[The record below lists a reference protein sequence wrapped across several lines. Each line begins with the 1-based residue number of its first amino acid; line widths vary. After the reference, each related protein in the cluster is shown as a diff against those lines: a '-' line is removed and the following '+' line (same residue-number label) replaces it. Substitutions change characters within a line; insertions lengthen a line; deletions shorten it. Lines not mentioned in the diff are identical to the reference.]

1 MIRPLVLLI
10 MDGWGIAPDLP
21 GNAVAKANTPNYNRF
36 LQTYPHGQLQA
47 SGEAVG
53 LPHSEVG
60 NTETGHLNL
69 GAGVIVYQDLPRINM
84 AIADG
89 SFYNNKVFI
98 DALTHVKQNQGTLH
112 FMGLV
117 GAGGVHANNEHLF
130 ALIMM
135 CRENG
140 WKNVAIHLFTD
151 GRDSPPTV
159 ALEYI
164 KRVQAVLT
172 QHGFGVIA
180 SLMGRYYAMDRD
192 ERWERTEAAY
202 RALTGDP
209 TTPVYN
215 NPEEVIQSSYQA
227 GITDE
232 FIKPCLIKDQAGQ
245 THPIK
250 EGDAVVFFNF
260 RIDRPRQLTKAFV
273 YDNFEVEAQ
282 ISRGFDPFAIRYIK
296 RHIPLFKSSTKPF
309 IRGKRLENL
318 FFVTMTEY
326 EKNLPA
332 QIAFPPTIV
341 KNPVGRVIADHGLR
355 QLRLAESE
363 KERFVTFYFNGQREM
378 PFVAE
383 DRTIIESL
391 KVPTYDLAPQM
402 RTPEITQVLVD
413 KLHENAYDCYIV
425 NFASSD
431 MVAHTGVL
439 AAGIKACEV
448 IDESLGKLEQVIKE
462 VNGVLLITADHG
474 NVEEMVNLQTGG
486 VDTEHSSYPVPFIAV
501 SPRFE
506 GKNIELREGI
516 LADIAPTIIY
526 LLGIQQPIE
535 MSGRNLLSDL
545 PV

>member
-1 MIRPLVLLI
+1 MIRPVVLLI
-10 MDGWGIAPDLP
+10 MDGWGIAPDMP
-21 GNAVAKANTPNYNRF
+21 GNAVAKANTPNYDR
-36 LQTYPHGQLQA
+36 LRQTYPHGQLHA

-53 LPHSEVG
+53 LPRNEVG

-69 GAGVIVYQDLPRINM
+69 GAGIIVYQDLPRINM

-89 SFYNNKVFI
+89 SFYANKVFT
-98 DALTHVKQNQGTLH
+98 DAIAHVKQNQSTLH
-112 FMGLV
+112 LMGLV

-130 ALIMM
+130 ALVML
-135 CRENG
+135 CRESG
-140 WKNVAIHLFTD
+140 WKNVALHLFTD
-151 GRDSPPTV
+151 GRDSPPTA

-164 KRVQAVLT
+164 KRVQAELT
-172 QHGFGVIA
+172 QHQVGVIA

-202 RALTGDP
+202 RALVGDP
-209 TTPVYN
+209 KTPIFN
-215 NPEEVIQSSYQA
+215 SPEEVIQASYQA

-232 FIKPCLIKDQAGQ
+232 FIKPCLIKDQNGQ

-250 EGDAVVFFNF
+250 EGDAVIFYNF

-282 ISRGFDPFAIRYIK
+282 MSQGFDPFAIRYIK

-309 IRGKRLENL
+309 IRGERLKNL
-318 FFVTMTEY
+318 YFATMTEY

-332 QIAFPPTIV
+332 QIAFPPQIV
-341 KNPVGRVIADHGLR
+341 KNPLGRVIADHGLR

-378 PFVAE
+378 PFVSE

-402 RTPEITQVLVD
+402 RTPEITQTLID
-413 KLHENAYDCYIV
+413 KLRENAYDCYIV
-425 NFASSD
+425 NFACPD
-431 MVAHTGVL
+431 MVGHTGVL
-439 AAGIKACEV
+439 PAGIKAVETV
-448 IDESLGKLEQVIKE
+448 DESLGKLEQVIKD
-462 VNGVLLITADHG
+462 VNGALLITADHG

-501 SPRFE
+501 SPAFE
-506 GKNIELREGI
+506 RKNIEIREGI

-535 MSGRNLLSDL
+535 MSGRNLLSDIQI
-545 PV
+545 